1 MVYLTQIKVK
11 NKSKMPN
18 VRNMSFDQF
27 AEKFTGDAE
36 HILEYVV
43 GCYRDLGQMFK
54 IKMRKSSLF
63 FSQKI

>member
-1 MVYLTQIKVK
+1 MK

-18 VRNMSFDQF
+18 IRNMSFDQF
-27 AEKFTGDAE
+27 VNKFKGDAE

-54 IKMRKSSLF
+54 DYLVI
-63 FSQKI
+63 I